1 MLLVRALFTTTHIIP
16 KVSHW
21 ILRIP
26 RSLLKLHGAAVRLGV
41 RAKGEEGMGLRT
53 WAVASPGTVLL
64 ASVF

>member
-1 MLLVRALFTTTHIIP
+1 MTHIIP

-26 RSLLKLHGAAVRLGV
+26 RSLLKLHRAAVRLGV
-41 RAKGEEGMGLRT
+41 RAKGEEGMGFRT
-53 WAVASPGTVLL
+53 WAIASPRTALL